1 MFDFDPTLVILLVLL
16 VMVFAG
22 FHVAVALGATAAIGV
37 FLVTGS
43 LPQTLD
49 YLSSTAYE
57 ALRDY
62 VFAVIPL
69 FILMGEFIARCGAAG
84 DVYAVV
90 QRKLTML
97 PGRLAH
103 ATVGGNV
110 VFAFVTGTSVAAA
123 TAFTKIAYPQMRRYR
138 YDGGFSLGLIAGSA
152 CIGMLIPPSV
162 LLVVWGILTEQSIGR
177 LFLAG
182 LLPGVL
188 LAVGLMAYVALVAV
202 VRPQWVGEQV
212 KTAAGVPR
220 AEEAP
225 LPENYTPVLSTIG
238 IAAVIFGSLGGIWLG
253 WFTPTEGAGIGALL
267 GLGLLLAKGYDLR
280 AAYEAVLA
288 TGKSAIPIMV
298 LLFAAQLYARALA
311 LTGVGQTI
319 QDFFLSTGL
328 GPVGL
333 LAVMIGIWFV
343 LGMLIDSISIMLLT
357 VPVFAPLA
365 AQLGIDPVAFAL
377 IGVLVIEAG
386 LLTPPFGVNV
396 FAVKAAAQ
404 QFDPQTRTSSIFAGS
419 APGWIILLGL
429 TAALMAFPSLAT
441 WLPRQLMG

>member
-1 MFDFDPTLVILLVLL
+1 MFGLDPTVVILVVLLVLVL
-16 VMVFAG
+16 AG
-22 FHVAVALGATAAIGV
+22 IHVAVALALTAGV
-37 FLVTGS
+37 GLYLVTSS

-69 FILMGEFIARCGAAG
+69 FILMGEFISRSGAAA

-90 QRKLTML
+90 QRKLTMI

-103 ATVGGNV
+103 ATVLGNV

-123 TAFTKIAYPQMRRYR
+123 TAFTKIAYPQMRQYR

-182 LLPGVL
+182 LLPGIL
-188 LAVGLMAYVALVAV
+188 LAVALMVYVAGAAV
-202 VRPQWVGEQV
+202 LRPQWVGESAV
-212 KTAAGVPR
+212 KAQPVQP
-220 AEEAP
+220 AP
-225 LPENYTPVLSTIG
+225 LPAGYSPWLSTLGIG
-238 IAAVIFGSLGGIWLG
+238 AVIFGSLGGIWLG

-267 GLGLLLAKGYDLR
+267 GAVLLFAKGHDWR
-280 AAYEAVLA
+280 AAYAAVLA
-288 TGKSAIPIMV
+288 TGKSSIPIMV

-311 LTGVGQTI
+311 LTGVGQAI
-319 QDFFLSTGL
+319 EDFFVSTGL
-328 GPVGL
+328 GPFSV
-333 LAVMIGIWFV
+333 LAVMIAIWFV
-343 LGMLIDSISIMLLT
+343 LGMIIDSISIMLLT

-365 AQLGIDPVAFAL
+365 IKMGLDPVAFAL

-404 QFDPQTRTSSIFAGS
+404 QVDPHTRMTRVFAGS
-419 APGWIILLGL
+419 APAWVILLLL
-429 TAALMAFPSLAT
+429 TALLIGFPQTAT
-441 WLPRQLMG
+441 WLPDQLMK

>member
-1 MFDFDPTLVILLVLL
+1 MFGFDPTTVILVVLLVL
-16 VMVFAG
+16 VFAG
-22 FHVAVALGATAAIGV
+22 IHVAVALALTAGV
-37 FLVTGS
+37 GLYLVTNS

-57 ALRDY
+57 GLRDY

-69 FILMGEFIARCGAAG
+69 FILMGEFISRSGAAA

-90 QRKLTML
+90 QRKLTMI

-103 ATVGGNV
+103 ATVLGNV

-123 TAFTKIAYPQMRRYR
+123 TAFTKIAYPQMLKYR
-138 YDGGFSLGLIAGSA
+138 YEGGFSLGLIAGSA

-182 LLPGVL
+182 LVPGIL
-188 LAVGLMAYVALVAV
+188 LAVALMAYVSVVAV
-202 VRPQWVGEQV
+202 VRPGWVGQTG
-212 KTAAGVPR
+212 TATREPDTLPVGYS
-220 AEEAP
+220 P
-225 LPENYTPVLSTIG
+225 LLSTGG
-238 IAAVIFGSLGGIWLG
+238 IAVVIFGSLGGIWLG

-267 GLGLLLAKGYDLR
+267 GAGLLFAKGLGWRDL
-280 AAYEAVLA
+280 YQAVLA
-288 TGKSAIPIMV
+288 TGKSSIPIMV

-311 LTGVGQTI
+311 LTGVGQAI
-319 QDFFLSTGL
+319 EDFFVSTGL
-328 GPVGL
+328 GPFGV
-333 LAVMIGIWFV
+333 LAVMIAIWFV
-343 LGMLIDSISIMLLT
+343 LGMIIDSISIMLLT

-365 AQLGIDPVAFAL
+365 LKMGMDPVAFAL

-396 FAVKAAAQ
+396 FAVKAASQ
-404 QFDPQTRTSSIFAGS
+404 QFDKTTTMTRIFAGS
-419 APGWIILLGL
+419 VAGWVILLLL
-429 TAALMAFPSLAT
+429 TAVLLAFPATAT
-441 WLPRQLMG
+441 WLPDALMK

>member
-1 MFDFDPTLVILLVLL
+1 MFDFNPTVVILVVLL
-16 VMVFAG
+16 AMVFAG
-22 FHVAVALGATAAIGV
+22 FHVAVALGATAGIGV
-37 FLVTGS
+37 LLVTGS
-43 LPQTLD
+43 LAQTLD
-49 YLSSTAYE
+49 YVSSTANE

-69 FILMGEFIARCGAAG
+69 FILMGEFIARCGAAA
-84 DVYAVV
+84 DVYALV
-90 QRKLTML
+90 QRKLTRL

-182 LLPGVL
+182 LLPGAL
-188 LAVGLMAYVALVAV
+188 LAVGLMAYVALVAAV
-202 VRPQWVGEQV
+202 KPQWVGERIQG
-212 KTAAGVPR
+212 KA

-225 LPENYTPVLSTIG
+225 LPQGYTPVLSSVG

-267 GLGLLLAKGYDLR
+267 GLALLLAKGYDLR

-288 TGKSAIPIMV
+288 TGRSAIPIMV

-311 LTGVGQTI
+311 LTGVGQSI
-319 QDFFLSTGL
+319 QDFFMSTGL
-328 GPVGL
+328 GPMGL
-333 LAVMIGIWFV
+333 MTVMIAIWFV
-343 LGMLIDSISIMLLT
+343 LGMLVDSISIMLLT

>member
-1 MFDFDPTLVILLVLL
+1 MFGLDPTVVILIALMVL
-16 VMVFAG
+16 VFAG
-22 FHVAVALGATAAIGV
+22 IHVAVALALTAGV
-37 FLVTGS
+37 GLFLVTGS
-43 LPQTLD
+43 LAQTLD

-69 FILMGEFIARCGAAG
+69 FILMGEFISRSGAAA
-84 DVYAVV
+84 DLYAVV
-90 QRKLTML
+90 QRKLTMI

-103 ATVGGNV
+103 ATVLGNV

-123 TAFTKIAYPQMRRYR
+123 TAFTKIAYPQMRQYR
-138 YDGGFSLGLIAGSA
+138 YESGFSLGLIAGSA

-182 LLPGVL
+182 LLPGIL
-188 LAVGLMAYVALVAV
+188 LAVALMLYVAGVAI
-202 VRPQWVGEQV
+202 VRPQWVGQV
-212 KTAAGVPR
+212 AAGAKPAQPV
-220 AEEAP
+220 P
-225 LPENYTPVLSTIG
+225 LPQGYTPWLSGLG

-267 GLGLLLAKGYDLR
+267 GVALLFAKGHDWR
-280 AAYEAVLA
+280 TAYAAVLA
-288 TGKSAIPIMV
+288 TGKSSIPIMV

-311 LTGVGQTI
+311 LTGVGQAI
-319 QDFFLSTGL
+319 EDFFVSTGL
-328 GPVGL
+328 GPFGV
-333 LAVMIGIWFV
+333 LAVMIVIWFV
-343 LGMLIDSISIMLLT
+343 LGMIIDSVSIMLLT

-365 AQLGIDPVAFAL
+365 LKLGLDPVAFAL

-396 FAVKAAAQ
+396 YAVKAAAQ
-404 QFDPQTRTSSIFAGS
+404 QFDPRTTMTRIFAGS
-419 APGWIILLGL
+419 APGWVILLLL
-429 TAALMAFPSLAT
+429 TAMLVAFPQTAT
-441 WLPRQLMG
+441 WLPDQLMK